1 MRIVRRDVLRFAAA
15 AAVVPALPR
24 IVRAQGS
31 PQAYPIR
38 PVRLIVGF
46 PPGGGTDVAARLMG
60 QWLSERLGQPVLVE
74 NRPGAGSNIATE
86 AVVRAAADGHT
97 LLLVSTAHAINATLY
112 DRLTYNFMRD
122 IAPVAGFMR
131 VANAMVIN
139 PSLPVG
145 SIPEFIAFA
154 RSNPGKVNMGSGGIG
169 TAQHLSG
176 EMFKMM
182 AGLDIVHVPYR
193 GAAPA
198 LTDLIGGQ
206 VQAMFGDMPSSLEF
220 IRAGKLRALGVTA
233 AARSEALP
241 DVPTVGE
248 FLPGYESSAW
258 YGLGAPRGTPRDIV
272 EGLNADINAALRDAK
287 MQARLAALG
296 GTALEGSSSD
306 FSKLIADET
315 DKWAKVV
322 KFSGAKVE

>member
-1 MRIVRRDVLRFAAA
+1 MRVVRRDLLRFAAA
-15 AAVVPALPR
+15 ATAAPALPR
-24 IVRAQGS
+24 IVRAQG
-31 PQAYPIR
+31 YPLR

-86 AVVRAAADGHT
+86 SVVRASADGHT
-97 LLLVSTAHAINATLY
+97 LLLVSTAHAINASLY

-122 IAPVAGFMR
+122 IVPVAGFMR
-131 VANAMVIN
+131 VPNVLEIN

-145 SIPEFIAFA
+145 NVPEFIAFA
-154 RSNPGKVNMGSGGIG
+154 KSNPGKVNMGSGGNG
-169 TAQHLSG
+169 TSQHLSG

-198 LTDLIGGQ
+198 LTDLVGGQ
-206 VQAMFGDMPSSLEF
+206 VQAMFGEMPPSLEF
-220 IRAGKLRALGVTA
+220 IRAGKLRALGVTT

-241 DVPTVGE
+241 DVPTVAE

-258 YGLGAPRGTPRDIV
+258 YGLGAPRGTPREIV
-272 EGLNADINAALRDAK
+272 ERLNADINAALLDANMK
-287 MQARLAALG
+287 ARLAALG
-296 GTALEGSSSD
+296 GAPLEGSPSD

-315 DKWAKVV
+315 GKWAKVA
-322 KFSGAKVE
+322 KFCGAKVE